1 MKGKPLDNIEFC
13 QWLKHYYTNVATTED
28 YDGYA
33 VREGVAAGTGS
44 KMKKWAPF
52 SGEAPKP
59 AARKTASTRAAPMAS
74 NNARPTSRAA
84 PASKASSSGA
94 SGAEVKALQEE
105 VKTLKEEASELNL
118 NVDALTKE
126 RAFYFG
132 KLRDVEIM
140 IQEAEGSEGVTEDK
154 VEVFES
160 IKAILYA
167 TDDTEAAE
175 EEEY

>member
-1 MKGKPLDNIEFC
+1 
-13 QWLKHYYTNVATTED
+13 
-28 YDGYA
+28 
-33 VREGVAAGTGS
+33 
-44 KMKKWAPF
+44 
-52 SGEAPKP
+52 
-59 AARKTASTRAAPMAS
+59 MAS

-84 PASKASSSGA
+84 PTSKASSSGA

-126 RAFYFG
+126 RDFYFG

-140 IQEAEGSEGVTEDK
+140 IQEAEGAEGVSEDK
-154 VEVFES
+154 IEVFEA

-167 TDDTEAAE
+167 TDDAEAE

>member
-1 MKGKPLDNIEFC
+1 
-13 QWLKHYYTNVATTED
+13 
-28 YDGYA
+28 
-33 VREGVAAGTGS
+33 
-44 KMKKWAPF
+44 
-52 SGEAPKP
+52 
-59 AARKTASTRAAPMAS
+59 MAS

-126 RAFYFG
+126 RDFYFG

-140 IQEAEGSEGVTEDK
+140 IQEQEGIEDQTPEK
-154 VEVFES
+154 MEVFES

-167 TDDTEAAE
+167 TDEDAGGD
-175 EEEY
+175 EEY